1 MTSPYNKSFKI
12 SLAVHAVGLT
22 LLFVAG
28 LFRGCS
34 CIPKKQK
41 IDLVPIEFTV
51 AIPEEYLQN
60 NPKDSEPVE
69 EPIKEKEEV
78 KKPDPIPE
86 KVKEKDPDPE
96 PEKVKPPPKPK
107 PEKVPVVKSEKIK
120 VIKKEEKKSPK
131 EIIKLPPNIKP
142 VKITGPKLTPEEIA
156 KLLNMGATVSDHTS
170 IPGENERCLL
180 SIKQALYAAWIRPS
194 SEYKT
199 GRSAEIEI
207 TLGSSGAVL
216 KHRLVKSSGNA
227 VLDQSA
233 MDAAAA
239 TSMFSHLTPGFLREY
254 PKVTI
259 EFELQ

>member
-12 SLAVHAVGLT
+12 SLAVHTVGLT

-34 CIPKKQK
+34 CTPKKPKVDQF
-41 IDLVPIEFTV
+41 PIEFTV
-51 AIPEEYLQN
+51 AIPAEYL
-60 NPKDSEPVE
+60 PTTPE
-69 EPIKEKEEV
+69 EPKPVKEKEEI

-86 KVKEKDPDPE
+86 EPKKNDPE
-96 PEKVKPPPKPK
+96 PVIVKPPPPKPK
-107 PEKVPVVKSEKIK
+107 IEKVPVVKQTDKIK
-120 VIKKEEKKSPK
+120 VLKKDVEKPPK
-131 EIIKLPPNIKP
+131 EIIKLPKDVKP
-142 VKITGPKLTPEEIA
+142 VKITGPKLSPQEIA
-156 KLLNMGATVSDHTS
+156 RLLDLGAKVSDHTS

-199 GRSAEIEI
+199 GRLAEIEI
-207 TLGSSGAVL
+207 TLGTTGAVL

-259 EFELQ
+259 EFKLQ